1 MQFERLARI
10 LFASPLVFSITIVR
24 SVGAQSFV
32 NWENHPL
39 HAVDVSP
46 NGSMLAAVN
55 LPDNRVEL
63 FSLASGVPVSVGAVP
78 VGLDPVS
85 VRFRSDGEL
94 WVVNHISDSISVI
107 DVATRLVVT
116 TLQTQDE
123 PYDVVFAGA
132 PQRAFVSCSQANT
145 VQVFNPASG
154 VLQTTIAING
164 EEPRALAVSPDGSSV
179 YVAIFRS
186 SNATTLI
193 SGGDRRNLIPNIAGG
208 NAAGPITGDPVF
220 TDGPYGG
227 TNPPPNTGG
236 PTTATPTVLSFVP
249 PIKPEFLPGG
259 ANPAPPVA
267 LIVRKNAAGQWLD
280 DNGANWTE
288 FISGA
293 RSTETLRV
301 NGWDMPDR
309 DVAVLNAS
317 TLAITGYARSL
328 MNTVMAIAV
337 NPVSGAL
344 TAVGTDGTNE
354 IRFEPNVKGK
364 FTRVQLGL
372 VDPANLASTSVVD
385 LNAGHLNYSTS
396 SLPQSERNKSIGD
409 PRGIVWNAAGT
420 RGYVTGMGS
429 NNLIV
434 IDPAGTRIGR
444 VDLGEGALGIA
455 RDDSRQQLY
464 VLNRFAATISVV
476 SMTVPESV
484 VATVALFD
492 PTPTAIKVGRRHLYD
507 THETSGLGQLSCA
520 SCHIDGREDA
530 LAWDLGDP
538 QGVMQDVVGT
548 DVTQPVHTP
557 NPGANAHNLFATGS
571 IPFNNYQDWHPM
583 KGPMTTQTLQDIIG
597 KEPFHHRGDKD
608 GIEGFAGAYVS
619 LQGDDA
625 PLSPAKMQEFE
636 NFLATIA
643 YPPNPFR
650 NFDNSLPT
658 SLPLP
663 GHYSTGRYTLP
674 EGAPLPNG
682 NAAHGLTL
690 VTTSSPGATRCVQC
704 HTLPTGMTTHKRWNG
719 SRYVTIP
726 PGPNGESHLALRPDD
741 TTIHRG
747 NKGQSWR
754 NLYEKTGTEFTKPE
768 SRTGF
773 GYMNDGREDSI
784 TRRAMATIFDFGSD
798 QNVADFTALLL
809 AYTGFGTDVNPNPD
823 NTGNPPGPASQDA
836 HAAVGKQVTIS
847 SAASVPMFG
856 QADAIAQM
864 IAFADATP
872 GRCDLVVKGVV
883 AGTQRGWYYDRF
895 ANQFLSDIDGEAIAV
910 AALRALATPVSE
922 LTYTVVPRGSG
933 PRIGVDRD
941 TDGYGDRTEGLNAG
955 NPSNPLVTPN
965 KLKMTLALN
974 DASYTAGES
983 MALSITVVPGATPP
997 TVDLFVALELANGSL
1012 MYLRSNGTLTPLVR
1026 PLANDWH
1033 PVSASGEI
1041 VHATF
1046 TGNEPPGRYVWHVRV
1061 SAATSPALVAA
1072 PSSVA
1077 FDLHLE

>member
-1 MQFERLARI
+1 MQFKTVARI
-10 LFASPLVFSITIVR
+10 AFASSLLLLIASVR
-24 SVGAQSFV
+24 PAHAQSFV

-63 FSLASGVPVSVGAVP
+63 FSLATGVPVAVGSVP

-85 VRFRSDGEL
+85 VRFRNDGEL
-94 WVVNHISDSISVI
+94 WVVNHISDSVSVI

-132 PQRAFVSCSQANT
+132 PQRAFVSCSQSNT
-145 VQVFNPASG
+145 VQVFNPVG
-154 VLQTTIAING
+154 GTLQATIAING
-164 EEPRALAVSPDGSSV
+164 EDPRALAASADGTAV

-193 SGGDRRNLIPNIAGG
+193 SGGDRRSLIPNVAGG
-208 NAAGPITGDPVF
+208 DAAGPLTGVPVF

-236 PTTATPTVLSFVP
+236 PTTATPTVASFVP
-249 PIKPEFLPGG
+249 PIKPEYLPGG

-267 LIVRKNAAGQWLD
+267 LIVRKNAVGQWFD
-280 DNGANWTE
+280 DNGGNWTE

-293 RSTETLRV
+293 SSTETLRV
-301 NGWDMPDR
+301 AGWDMPDR
-309 DVAVLNAS
+309 DVATINAS
-317 TLAITGYARSL
+317 TLAVTGYARGL
-328 MNTVMAIAV
+328 MNTVMALAV
-337 NPVSGAL
+337 NPVSGAV

-364 FTRVQLGL
+364 FTRVNLGI
-372 VDPANLASTSVVD
+372 VDPANLANTSVVD

-396 SLPQSERNKSIGD
+396 SVVQSERNKSIGD

-434 IDPAGTRIGR
+434 IDPSGARLGS
-444 VDLGEGALGIA
+444 VVLGEGALGIA
-455 RDDSRQQLY
+455 LDDGREQLY
-464 VLNRFAATISVV
+464 VLNRFAATISVI
-476 SMTVPESV
+476 SLAVPESV

-492 PTPTAIKVGRRHLYD
+492 PTPTAIKVGRRHMYD
-507 THETSGLGQLSCA
+507 THETSGLGQISCA
-520 SCHIDGREDA
+520 SCHIDGRDDA

-538 QGVMQDVVGT
+538 NGAMQAVVGT
-548 DVTQPVHTP
+548 DVTQPIHTP

-571 IPFNNYQDWHPM
+571 IPFSNYADWHPM

-625 PLSPAKMQEFE
+625 PLPPAKMQEFE
-636 NFLATIA
+636 NFLHTIT

-658 SLPLP
+658 NLPLP
-663 GHYSTGRYTLP
+663 GVFSTGRYTLP

-682 NAAHGLTL
+682 NAVNGLAL
-690 VTTSSPGATRCVQC
+690 VTTSSSGATRCVQC
-704 HTLPTGMTTHKRWNG
+704 HTLPTGMTTHKRWDG
-719 SRYVTIP
+719 SKYVTIS
-726 PGPNGESHLALRPDD
+726 PGPNGEAHLALRPDD

-784 TRRAMATIFDFGSD
+784 VRRAMATIFDFGSD

-809 AYTGFGTDVNPNPD
+809 AYTGFGVDVNPNPD
-823 NTGNPPGPASQDA
+823 NTGNPPGPASQDT

-847 SAASVPMFG
+847 STGNVNLFG
-856 QADAIAQM
+856 QTDAITRM
-864 IAFADATP
+864 IALADATP
-872 GRCDLVVKGVV
+872 GRCDLVVKGLV
-883 AGTQRGWYYDRF
+883 AGSQRGWYYDRIT
-895 ANQFLSDIDGEAIAV
+895 NEFLSDIDGEAIA
-910 AALRALATPVSE
+910 APALRALASPVSE

-941 TDGYGDRTEGLNAG
+941 EDGYGDRTEVLGGG
-955 NPSNPLVTPN
+955 NPGNPLVTPN
-965 KLKMTLALN
+965 KLKMSLALN
-974 DASYTAGES
+974 QQSFSAGKTLKLTASVT
-983 MALSITVVPGATPP
+983 PGAAPP
-997 TVDLFVALELANGSL
+997 NVDAFVMLESPDGTLL
-1012 MYLRSNGTLTPLVR
+1012 YLRSNGTLSPVRR
-1026 PLANDWH
+1026 PLASNWN
-1033 PVSASGEI
+1033 PVAVSGEI
-1041 VHATF
+1041 VTATI
-1046 TGNEPPGRYVWHVRV
+1046 TASVPPGRYVWHARV
-1061 SAATSPALVAA
+1061 SLPSSPTLVAA
-1072 PSSVA
+1072 ASSVA
-1077 FDLHLE
+1077 FDVNLE